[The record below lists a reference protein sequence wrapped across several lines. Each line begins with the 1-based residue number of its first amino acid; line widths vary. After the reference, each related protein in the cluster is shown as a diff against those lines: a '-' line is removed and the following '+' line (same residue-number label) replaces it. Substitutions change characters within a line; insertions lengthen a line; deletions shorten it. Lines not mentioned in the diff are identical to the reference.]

1 MSTKNYTLDE
11 FLDALGD
18 LSDTRKYLG
27 RSWLGFGG
35 RRPFGHVELRSYFRE
50 DGELDETKKEEA
62 LRATLQDVVDNTYAP
77 RGMMLN
83 DRVQPYGKP
92 DAHLPDLYR
101 VQLRPRDYSKK
112 TPARQLRIWHPHH
125 NLTDD
130 ALIVNILE
138 ERIASDVLAVP
149 ARKNAKPDKTA
160 VNVAMPPLR
169 LTDGTIDAK
178 LDVTKADAALFRKG
192 MGLDAKKAT
201 VFNQAGIYLEG
212 GKTWPVTITP
222 QGLEFDAALPDPTR
236 GFGGAALGTV
246 QVYARVRLESVQR
259 GAEYGDCP
267 FILRLIGPTEILNQE
282 NSASSI
288 ADMATRL
295 HQAAGGLTENQS
307 PASLRLDSRG
317 AVPPVFWPMR
327 YERLAHSQ
335 LRFVHVPGNSGEPQM
350 NILSEATDLR
360 LTTRSDHPAARTAL
374 ARVHSS
380 NVTWLKTTS
389 GFKMLFGAGD
399 SQDRA
404 ADYTLA
410 YKRTDGGWDQ
420 SFDGQVKDMPVEL
433 PHRIMQQA
441 LTPVYRA
448 ANAIGPSESAPYA
461 FLAVRGGW
469 FQYPLPEQRE
479 SYDANPAQ
487 SLRPK
492 AETPSR
498 SQAMSGQI
506 VFAVSAEGMDV
517 TRGMSIE
524 DATHMQVAILW
535 STKPTPDKV
544 DVSPVGVAGQFLG
557 FLFMAD
563 TSPTAQD
570 AVPVWTAG
578 DAATREVPLWF
589 GPDRTASAAFTWS
602 MEKDEAWDLAFSE
615 KADVNGDENA
625 TTPPL
630 AWLTPG
636 PYPFVTNYP
645 LTRSLPSAPDPSATR
660 GLVPYA
666 IDGSPRLR
674 FAAQKGETLTEDELP
689 DLLPSGETHVFG
701 KAAQPTGAV
710 PLVQSLLLS
719 TLHGPEFPMPVIPG
733 TGAPAF
739 SARLRYDLPVLDELF
754 ASSDPP
760 PPKPMDDTSARAEE
774 PDTSAKP
781 PVIPPVVTAL
791 MPVKLL
797 EVWRGFERKMR
808 LTWTQDAVVSE
819 TLLPASGGAT
829 IVGFDRIAAPF
840 TFSTPI
846 SLTLSTAQLYGDL
859 QFPDIP
865 DQPGGLGGALV
876 GLGGRIAPEHTPLGL
891 KVDKKVDK
899 KDKLVLD
906 DGTDPQIQVTGYAA
920 DLYANEDAK
929 FLTDARGS
937 AVCAVP
943 DDPAVRSVTRRGD
956 ASGIVTSF
964 DLLTMTAD
972 AKIATNQI
980 AFGFTAR
987 DLPVIKVGGKLVFQ
1001 GVTVKKETD
1010 ELPANPIE
1018 GRRSFVGQA
1027 FDSKVL
1033 LESLFEWRCYPS
1045 EPAPLFA
1052 GVTDHLGAY
1061 EIATQ
1066 DGAFSFRPLRL
1077 VRAEFDGPEK
1087 LDSIRIL
1094 GGLTLRSGQP
1104 DPGDDFA
1111 FGPDRVYDRDDLFVL
1126 TATRN
1131 KEGKSW
1137 TTTLNGYGLVK
1148 PGADEIMLEAKKDP
1162 SLSLHRRL
1170 EPDGQ
1175 TAFKSTGPVAA
1186 KILLQFDS
1194 SEDWPRI
1201 KSARLDAQLF
1211 GAREELTSTSVSIAK
1226 GRLAMTFTGPP
1237 AAADPV
1243 PLQLLDP
1250 TVSVALGGLRHGDTL
1265 GVDGVL
1271 SASPDKDDA
1280 LFSYDGQTLKWL
1292 DLTVT
1297 AKANEITNEINHD
1310 TGALVLR
1317 IDELALPDSASP
1329 LFGLTFPRDAA
1340 PHLGGAI
1347 ACVFAAHTGTM
1358 ATGAGHIETYSEKY
1372 DNRLIY
1378 HDILFGGDNRAGPS
1392 IVDDITLHWATG
1404 YRPCPINWP
1413 VDATGVSLNKDGTQT
1428 LEQIAKGPLV
1438 PDDRSE
1444 EQSRVLTIQAG
1455 GETLAHEVDLT
1466 LTGHSIPR
1474 QRLTRTPQGVQPVD
1488 PIRVMAIVKHRLT
1501 SSTKKTRTAAWW
1513 STDHVAFTTAALMQD
1528 EANKLAFAARDEI
1541 WSGSRMQYRG
1551 QDVGTVKGPEGIAPL
1566 HDANAAGFHDA
1577 GMVQYL
1583 WSTGAPKD
1591 TLIIGN
1597 SALRLPHLGDA
1608 GDPRAQVA
1616 LLPWVLGLPDTEA
1629 FQSAKTDR
1637 TWRISIADAWAAH
1650 AIDVSSAGTPFGLN
1664 ANADAA
1670 TIQRLVA
1677 GGTPGD
1683 DGPDPSQLLPVESAF
1698 FEPWIT
1704 DAPAPLE
1711 GAEMHRDAPYFLR
1724 ALLAMRARWRAYA
1737 DDPNSAWSAE
1747 TLVPRPWQI
1756 GEAKRLPRLDST
1768 DVLATVRVGPKLVS
1782 VSDTDGRDAVPAD
1795 LTVLS
1800 RDRVAQIN
1808 AYRTIRADLL
1818 GGKDGDAQAELRD
1831 LAASVMQR
1839 PAAVLRLARRKNRR
1853 ASVVVRSLGRGDD
1866 PLAGTGAAI
1875 IREIT
1880 DIGASPC
1887 LGWPVA
1893 AHDGTGD
1900 AQPVLAAH
1908 IEPDV
1913 AVQVPEVGFSARGQ
1927 RTAWPAFALPHDKSG
1942 DALFASFGQHIVFD
1956 RGPRAFGF
1964 NGPAA
1969 RHLGATPV
1977 RRRAPSQAQTA
1988 SSLTN
1993 ATSGDS
1999 APLSPVV
2006 IDRMTLGRRA
2016 GAMEVSTTALTRAR
2030 GHGDAHTELD
2040 KGWPGMGRPAD
2051 SGPVLAHAV
2060 RTPRS
2065 TLLPPDPYPR
2075 DIGLRR
2081 RTILSMADLAEGEKG
2096 ETQQKLKQ
2104 FVRFGAHVDVIRRHH
2119 KGQFWR
2125 IGLGPLDDSQ
2135 LQIGPNWQGSLTVI
2149 IDAVQTAIDGTTAQP
2164 ANPTS
2169 LLGLDDSII
2178 AKMDMGGRILSQTEV
2193 VAIQQETRVTLTISF
2208 GSVAAVQTQLESIA
2222 ADTPMSLTIR
2232 FPKAQ
2237 GQSPVDGRLLSAPDA
2252 EMVIPVRL
2260 NPGLRRVVRTRPAT
2274 IAFSDPAYDR
2284 ALASPTATETARP
2297 QKSVP
2302 DAPLWLLAA
2311 DRREYNRDSALYLA
2325 FGPVNQTS
2333 NLFHKFGTDRI
2344 ANVRFRRFPKAV
2356 PGTAQDVLVALPDGK
2371 VEAQAQLSLG
2381 VPVGLRLSDLRNPD
2395 QVSQSPI
2402 LAGDLL
2408 AITALYN
2415 DGSGIDVTLTTRVRV
2430 VAAPVIAP
2438 PASIYSVVETF
2449 EHVEGDPRARL
2460 RLHAPASLP
2469 SRIEFPFL
2477 RDDLALGHVRR
2488 QALFVWHYSTPWGPA
2503 PDRTDLLK
2511 LDRSGGA
2518 QLPDDGGS

>member
-18 LSDTRKYLG
+18 LSDTRKYLA

-50 DGELDETKKEEA
+50 DGKADALNKEDA
-62 LRATLQDVVDNTYAP
+62 LRATPLDVVDNAYAP
-77 RGMMLN
+77 RGVMLN
-83 DRVQPYGKP
+83 DRVQPYHETE
-92 DAHLPDLYR
+92 AHLPDLYR
-101 VQLRPRDYSKK
+101 IQLRPRDYSEM

-138 ERIASDVLAVP
+138 EHNASDVLAVP
-149 ARKNAKPDKTA
+149 ARKNANPDKGA
-160 VNVAMPPLR
+160 GNVAMPPLR

-178 LDVTKADAALFRKG
+178 LDVKKKDAALFRMG
-192 MGLDAKKAT
+192 MGLDVERET
-201 VFNQAGIYLEG
+201 VFNQAGIYLRDD
-212 GKTWPVTITP
+212 KTWPVTITP

-236 GFGGAALGTV
+236 GFGDVAPSAG
-246 QVYARVRLESVQR
+246 QIYARVRLETVPPGS
-259 GAEYGDCP
+259 EYKNCP
-267 FILRLIGPTEILNQE
+267 FILRLVGLTENLNKDKSE
-282 NSASSI
+282 KSI
-288 ADMATRL
+288 TDMVARL
-295 HQAAGGLTENQS
+295 RLAAGELIENQS

-317 AVPPVFWPMR
+317 AVPPVFWHMR
-327 YERLAHSQ
+327 YKRLAHSQ

-350 NILSEATDLR
+350 NILPDSTDLR
-360 LTTRSDHPAARTAL
+360 LTTRSDHPAARTAQ

-380 NVTWLKTTS
+380 HVTWLKTTT
-389 GFKMLFGAGD
+389 GFKMLFSAGG
-399 SQDRA
+399 SQDQDA
-404 ADYTLA
+404 AYTLA
-410 YKRTDGGWDQ
+410 YRRTENGWDQ
-420 SFDGQVKDMPVEL
+420 SLDGEVKGMPVEL

-441 LTPVYRA
+441 LTPIYRA

-469 FQYPLPEQRE
+469 FQYPLPEQRD
-479 SYDANPAQ
+479 SHYDANPAQ
-487 SLRPK
+487 SLKPM

-498 SQAMSGQI
+498 SLAMSGQI

-535 STKPTPDKV
+535 SNKTTPDKV

-589 GPDRTASAAFTWS
+589 GPDRTTSAAFTWS
-602 MEKDEAWDLAFSE
+602 MEKNETWNLAFSDQ
-615 KADVNGDENA
+615 ADGKSDEA
-625 TTPPL
+625 AAAPPL

-636 PYPFVTNYP
+636 PFPFVTNYP

-666 IDGSPRLR
+666 IEGSPRLHY
-674 FAAQKGETLTEDELP
+674 AAQQGEILAEDELP
-689 DLLPSGETHVFG
+689 DLLPSVETQVFG
-701 KAAQPTGAV
+701 KAAQPTGAT

-719 TLHGPEFPMPVIPG
+719 TLHGPEFTMPVMPVN
-733 TGAPAF
+733 GAPSF

-754 ASSDPP
+754 AWSDPP
-760 PPKPMDDTSARAEE
+760 PAEPIDDTGARPEE
-774 PDTSAKP
+774 PDTSASS
-781 PVIPPVVTAL
+781 PVVTAL
-791 MPVKLL
+791 MPDKLL

-819 TLLPASGGAT
+819 TLLPATGGAT
-829 IVGFDRIAAPF
+829 TVNFDRIAAPYA
-840 TFSTPI
+840 FSTPV
-846 SLTLSTAQLYGDL
+846 SLTLSTAQLFGDL

-876 GLGGRIAPEHTPLGL
+876 GLGGRIVPEHTPLAL
-891 KVDKKVDK
+891 KIDKEN
-899 KDKLVLD
+899 KLVLD

-920 DLYANEDAK
+920 DLYANDDAK

-943 DDPAVRSVTRRGD
+943 DDPAVRSVTRRDD
-956 ASGIVTSF
+956 ASDPATSF
-964 DLLTMTAD
+964 HLLTMTAD
-972 AKIATNQI
+972 AKIATDKI

-987 DLPVIKVGGKLVFQ
+987 DLPVIEVGGKLVFQ
-1001 GVTVKKETD
+1001 GVTVKDETY

-1033 LESLFEWRCYPS
+1033 LGSLFEWRCYPS
-1045 EPAPLFA
+1045 DLAPMFA
-1052 GVTDHLGAY
+1052 DGTDHLGAY

-1077 VRAEFDGPEK
+1077 VRAEFDGREK

-1094 GGLTLRSGQP
+1094 GGLTLRTGQS

-1126 TATRN
+1126 TASRS
-1131 KEGKSW
+1131 KDGKGW
-1137 TTTLNGYGLVK
+1137 TTTLNGYGLVE
-1148 PGADEIMLEAKKDP
+1148 PGADEITLKANDAP

-1175 TAFKSTGPVAA
+1175 TTFKSTGPVAA

-1194 SEDWPRI
+1194 SKDWPNI
-1201 KSARLDAQLF
+1201 KTARLDAHLF
-1211 GAREELTSTSVSIAK
+1211 GARHELTSTSVSITK
-1226 GRLAMTFTGPP
+1226 GHLAMTFAGPH
-1237 AAADPV
+1237 AADDPA

-1250 TVSVALGGLRHGDTL
+1250 TVSVALGGLGHGDTL

-1271 SASPDKDDA
+1271 SASPDKEDA
-1280 LFSYDGQTLKWL
+1280 LFTYDGQTLKWL

-1297 AKANEITNEINHD
+1297 VKANEITNEINHE

-1317 IDELALPDSASP
+1317 IDDLALTNSVSP

-1340 PHLGGAI
+1340 PHLDGAI
-1347 ACVFAAHTGTM
+1347 ACVFAADTGTM
-1358 ATGAGHIETYSEKY
+1358 ATGAGHIEIHSEKH
-1372 DNRLIY
+1372 DNLLIY

-1392 IVDDITLHWATG
+1392 TVDDITLHWATG

-1413 VDATGVSLNKDGTQT
+1413 VDEMGVSLDKGGTQT
-1428 LEQIAKGPLV
+1428 LEQIAKCPLD

-1444 EQSRVLTIQAG
+1444 EQSRLLFIKAG
-1455 GETLAHEVDLT
+1455 GETLTHEVDLT
-1466 LTGHSIPR
+1466 LTEHSIPGH
-1474 QRLTRTPQGVQPVD
+1474 RLTRTPQGVQPLD
-1488 PIRVMAIVKHRLT
+1488 PIRVMAMVKHRLT
-1501 SSTKKTRTAAWW
+1501 SSAHEARTAAWW
-1513 STDHVAFTTAALMQD
+1513 SMDHVAFTTAALMQD
-1528 EANKLAFAARDEI
+1528 EANKLAFAARDES
-1541 WSGSRMQYRG
+1541 WGGSRMQYRG
-1551 QDVGTVKGPEGIAPL
+1551 QDVGMVKGPEGIAPL

-1577 GMVQYL
+1577 GMIKHL
-1583 WSTGAPKD
+1583 WSTEAPEG

-1608 GDPRAQVA
+1608 GDPCAQVA

-1629 FQSAKTDR
+1629 FQSAETDR

-1650 AIDVSSAGTPFGLN
+1650 AIKLSSAGTPLGLN
-1664 ANADAA
+1664 ANANAA
-1670 TIQRLVA
+1670 TIQRLVT
-1677 GGTPGD
+1677 GRTPGD

-1698 FEPWIT
+1698 FEPWIK
-1704 DAPAPLE
+1704 DAPARLE
-1711 GAEMHRDAPYFLR
+1711 GADLHRDAPYFLR

-1737 DDPNSAWSAE
+1737 DDTNSAWTAE

-1756 GEAKRLPRLDST
+1756 GVAKRLPRLDST
-1768 DVLATVRVGPKLVS
+1768 DVLATVRVGAKLAS
-1782 VSDTDGRDAVPAD
+1782 ITDTDGRDAVPAD

-1808 AYRTIRADLL
+1808 GYRTIRADLL
-1818 GGKDGDAQAELRD
+1818 GGQEGDAQAELRD
-1831 LAASVMQR
+1831 IAASVMQR
-1839 PAAVLRLARRKNRR
+1839 PAAVLRLARHKNHR

-1875 IREIT
+1875 IRAIT

-1893 AHDGTGD
+1893 AHGDTGD
-1900 AQPVLAAH
+1900 ARPVLAAH

-1913 AVQVPEVGFSARGQ
+1913 AVQVPDVGFSARGQ
-1927 RTAWPAFALPHDKSG
+1927 RTAWPAFALPHDNSG
-1942 DALFASFGQHIVFD
+1942 DALFASFGQHVVFD
-1956 RGPRAFGF
+1956 RDPRPFGF
-1964 NGPAA
+1964 DGPAA
-1969 RHLGATPV
+1969 RHLGAAPV

-1988 SSLTN
+1988 NSLTN

-2016 GAMEVSTTALTRAR
+2016 GAMEVSTIALTQAR
-2030 GHGDAHTELD
+2030 GRGDAQTELD

-2065 TLLPPDPYPR
+2065 TLLPPDPYPCH
-2075 DIGLRR
+2075 IGLRR
-2081 RTILSMADLAEGEKG
+2081 RTILSMADLTESEEGK
-2096 ETQQKLKQ
+2096 TQQKLKQ

-2119 KGQFWR
+2119 GGQFWR
-2125 IGLGPLDDSQ
+2125 IRLGPLDDSQ
-2135 LQIGPNWQGSLTVI
+2135 LQIGPNWQGSLSVV
-2149 IDAVQTAIDGTTAQP
+2149 IDAFQTERDGLTAKP
-2164 ANPTS
+2164 TDPTS
-2169 LLGLDDSII
+2169 LLGLDNAII
-2178 AKMDMGGRILSQTEV
+2178 AKLDIGGRILSHTKV
-2193 VAIQQETRVTLTISF
+2193 VAALQGTRVILTISF
-2208 GSVAAVQTQLESIA
+2208 GSVADVQTQLETIA

-2232 FPKAQ
+2232 FPNAQ
-2237 GQSPVDGRLLSAPDA
+2237 GQSPVDDRLLSAPDA
-2252 EMVIPVRL
+2252 EMVVPVRL
-2260 NPGLRRVVRTRPAT
+2260 NPGQRRVVRTRPAT
-2274 IAFSDPAYDR
+2274 IAFGDPAYDR
-2284 ALASPTATETARP
+2284 ALASPTAAETARH
-2297 QKSVP
+2297 QDAVP

-2325 FGPVNQTS
+2325 FGPLNQTS
-2333 NLFHKFGTDRI
+2333 NLFHEFDTEKI
-2344 ANVRFRRFPKAV
+2344 AQVSFRRFPKAE
-2356 PGTAQDVLVALPDGK
+2356 PGTDQDLSVALHDGSV
-2371 VEAQAQLSLG
+2371 VELADLPLG
-2381 VPVGLRLSDLRNPD
+2381 VPVGLRLNDLRIRD
-2395 QVSQSPI
+2395 QPVQSPI

-2408 AITALYN
+2408 EIKAVYN
-2415 DGSGIDVTLTTRVRV
+2415 DGARIDVTLTTRVRV
-2430 VAAPVIAP
+2430 VADPIIAP
-2438 PASIYSVVETF
+2438 PASVYSVVETL
-2449 EHVEGDPRARL
+2449 ENVESDPRARL

-2488 QALFVWHYSTPWGPA
+2488 QALFVWHYSTPWGSA

-2518 QLPDDGGS
+2518 QLPDDGES